1 MPTTGK
7 QAPELS
13 IVIPWCDRPEIGTT
27 LRENRPVF
35 ASAGVEVLVVN
46 CGGDTA
52 RLRQALDGLLFEGLR
67 CVEVAPPR
75 FNKSLALNLGVFA
88 AAAPRLFFLDADV
101 VLKEDFLAQA
111 RGILDN
117 ECFVTVDRVYESARA
132 GMKREGRL
140 TELVHSI
147 TLAGPGDLRAQVETN
162 RVRFDDGSRSAPG
175 LVMLSREDFL
185 RVGGMNSDLEG
196 WGWEDLDLL
205 VRLQFV
211 LRLEHRRAGAAV
223 HLTHGDEAR
232 SFSAESRV
240 ANEQLNFA
248 MCLENYRLGHFYG
261 TYGDDVATW
270 KERLA
275 AVCPD

>member
-1 MPTTGK
+1 
-7 QAPELS
+7 
-13 IVIPWCDRPEIGTT
+13 
-27 LRENRPVF
+27 
-35 ASAGVEVLVVN
+35 
-46 CGGDTA
+46 
-52 RLRQALDGLLFEGLR
+52 LR
-67 CVEVAPPR
+67 CVELDRPR

-101 VLKEDFLAQA
+101 VLKEDFLGPAGA
-111 RGILDN
+111 LADEG
-117 ECFVTVDRVYESARA
+117 CFVTVDRVFESARA
-132 GMKREGRL
+132 GGGREGRL
-140 TELVHSI
+140 TELAHSV
-147 TLAGPGDLRAQVETN
+147 TLSGPDGLRAQVETN

-175 LVMLSREDFL
+175 LVMLEREDFL

-211 LRLEHRRAGAAV
+211 LRLRHGRAGSAV
-223 HLTHGDEAR
+223 HLTHGDDLR
-232 SFSAESRV
+232 SFGAEGRA

-270 KERLA
+270 EGRLTTFR
-275 AVCPD
+275 PD